1 MADESGSKVKKI
13 TSTEKPVVPRNPTEI
28 QRMKLEKLLKDP
40 DKTVSIPDRPKE
52 WKPSDAPEFIRFV
65 MGSSAGAGSGE
76 FHVYRATRRREYNRT
91 AYIEKKAEE
100 HELDESF
107 HKKLEENQNKADE
120 KTAKKRAKRQKKKQK
135 KLNAKRKKEDV
146 KEKDGHDSKNRA
158 SSSDDDDDDDDQE
171 EGNEPHFVI
180 GGK

>member
-1 MADESGSKVKKI
+1 MADESGSKDAKKN
-13 TSTEKPVVPRNPTEI
+13 TLSEKPVVPRNPTEI
-28 QRMKLEKLLKDP
+28 QRMKLEKLWKDP

-120 KTAKKRAKRQKKKQK
+120 KTAKKRAKRQKKKQR
-135 KLNAKRKKEDV
+135 KLNAKRKKDE
-146 KEKDGHDSKNRA
+146 KERDDDNKIHA
-158 SSSDDDDDDDDQE
+158 SSSDDDDQE
-171 EGNEPHFVI
+171 EENEPHFVI

>member
-1 MADESGSKVKKI
+1 MYPVNVSWYSAGSASVLVFFHVLKSKK
-13 TSTEKPVVPRNPTEI
+13 KFFI
-28 QRMKLEKLLKDP
+28 Q
-40 DKTVSIPDRPKE
+40 
-52 WKPSDAPEFIRFV
+52 FIV
-65 MGSSAGAGSGE
+65 WGSSAGAGSGE

-120 KTAKKRAKRQKKKQK
+120 KTAKKRAKRQKKKQR
-135 KLNAKRKKEDV
+135 KLNAKRKKDE
-146 KEKDGHDSKNRA
+146 KERDDDNKIHA
-158 SSSDDDDDDDDQE
+158 SSSDDDDQE
-171 EGNEPHFVI
+171 EENEPHFVI